1 MNSKFDKVKY
11 KKILKDSGIA
21 LKDVPEILTRD
32 YLIDTKIDT
41 VKSWTRSVNPN
52 KPSMDRLLALADM
65 CNCSIQDFFSDA
77 EKKREQIAQE
87 ELSANPQ
94 KYSNSALE
102 SFLLSIPNGEK
113 LKSMIETFL
122 NLTDEQQD
130 SILEEA
136 KDMMLEN
143 LKFS

>member
-1 MNSKFDKVKY
+1 MYGKFDKNKY
-11 KKILKDSGIA
+11 KKIVRQNHLSQKEIA
-21 LKDVPEILTRD
+21 DRLTND
-32 YLIDTKIDT
+32 YLIETKIDA
-41 VKSWTRSVNPN
+41 VKTWTRSENRNP
-52 KPSMDRLLALADM
+52 PSLDRLNALADM

-77 EKKREQIAQE
+77 EKKREQIVQE

-94 KYSNSALE
+94 RYSNSALE

-122 NLTDEQQD
+122 NLTDEQQEALLD
-130 SILEEA
+130 EA